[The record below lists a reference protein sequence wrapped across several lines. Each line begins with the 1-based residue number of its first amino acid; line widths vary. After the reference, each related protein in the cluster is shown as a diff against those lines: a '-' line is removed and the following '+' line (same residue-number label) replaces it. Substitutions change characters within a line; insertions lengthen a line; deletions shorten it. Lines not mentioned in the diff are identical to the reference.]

1 MKGELVGFILYESED
16 GEQKTGW
23 LEQTIPVNSRIDVSG
38 SHEGAAANLTVA
50 RGNADLE
57 VKPDYDGELRVL
69 HIDAVLN
76 LDIRMY
82 EEEGMDLIADLYSL
96 KKELFPEKEETP
108 YERLLISS
116 TSRCRVAGR
125 IATEHPEMQILQI
138 CHSSGEVKLRAMT
151 EDMSRYA
158 RLESVFLKKNGQMEE
173 KKVLKGRSYDG
184 FAFLQLEGV
193 NDRDAAE
200 ALRGAEVYVDRRHAI
215 KLGADEN
222 FVCEL
227 IGLRAVDETGETIG
241 TLRDVLKP
249 NAVCDVYV
257 FNTPRGELMI
267 PALKRV
273 VKTVDVDAG
282 VMTLDSAALAE
293 VAVWEDEPA
302 ERDE

>member
-1 MKGELVGFILYESED
+1 MPRSD
-16 GEQKTGW
+16 A
-23 LEQTIPVNSRIDVSG
+23 R
-38 SHEGAAANLTVA
+38 HVA
-50 RGNADLE
+50 FSPQG
-57 VKPDYDGELRVL
+57 
-69 HIDAVLN
+69 
-76 LDIRMY
+76 IR
-82 EEEGMDLIADLYSL
+82 
-96 KKELFPEKEETP
+96 
-108 YERLLISS
+108 
-116 TSRCRVAGR
+116 
-125 IATEHPEMQILQI
+125 
-138 CHSSGEVKLRAMT
+138 GEVKLRAMT

-158 RLESVFLKKNGQMEE
+158 RLESVFLKKGGRLEE

-200 ALRGAEVYVDRRHAI
+200 ALRGTEVYVDRKHAI

-227 IGLRAVDETGETIG
+227 IGLKAVDENGEAIG

-249 NAVCDVYV
+249 NTVCDVYV
-257 FNTPRGELMI
+257 FDTARGELMI

-273 VKTVDVDAG
+273 VRKVDVDAG
-282 VMTLDSAALAE
+282 VMTLDRAALDE

>member
-1 MKGELVGFILYESED
+1 MERFSQRELRARMAELFDLPGDLVAGLSHMELLGDRQFFLEGHTGILSYAADAIDINAGGIVIRVRGE
-16 GEQKTGW
+16 
-23 LEQTIPVNSRIDVSG
+23 
-38 SHEGAAANLTVA
+38 NLT
-50 RGNADLE
+50 
-57 VKPDYDGELRVL
+57 
-69 HIDAVLN
+69 
-76 LDIRMY
+76 
-82 EEEGMDLIADLYSL
+82 
-96 KKELFPEKEETP
+96 
-108 YERLLISS
+108 
-116 TSRCRVAGR
+116 
-125 IATEHPEMQILQI
+125 
-138 CHSSGEVKLRAMT
+138 LRAMT

-158 RLESVFLKKNGQMEE
+158 RLESVFLKKTGQMEE

>member
-1 MKGELVGFILYESED
+1 
-16 GEQKTGW
+16 
-23 LEQTIPVNSRIDVSG
+23 
-38 SHEGAAANLTVA
+38 
-50 RGNADLE
+50 
-57 VKPDYDGELRVL
+57 
-69 HIDAVLN
+69 
-76 LDIRMY
+76 
-82 EEEGMDLIADLYSL
+82 
-96 KKELFPEKEETP
+96 
-108 YERLLISS
+108 
-116 TSRCRVAGR
+116 
-125 IATEHPEMQILQI
+125 MQQEYLQI
-138 CHSSGEVKLRAMT
+138 GEIVRPQGIRGEVKLRAMT

-158 RLESVFLKKNGQMEE
+158 RLESVFLKKNGRMEE

-193 NDRDAAE
+193 SDRDAAE

-273 VKTVDVDAG
+273 VKTVDVDADAHG
-282 VMTLDSAALAE
+282 ALRSARAPRKRRQLRRAGRGRRLGRRTGRARRIIFRVRRE
-293 VAVWEDEPA
+293 ENRPLN
-302 ERDE
+302 RLLRRRTR